1 MKLFSLS
8 VASLVLSSALFAT
21 VEVDKKVVA
30 FEKQRLTQNADITLK
45 NVSITNKEA
54 LSIKGWYGYVLNVQA
69 QVPGRGDISV
79 NDMVFTNGD
88 AFTMELINMK
98 TGRSFKDMLMPKV
111 TNSYYTKDHLIAGNE
126 NAKNK
131 VVVFSDPLCP
141 ACQQSLPAIID
152 AVKAKAENIALYYY
166 HFPLLTIHPAADT
179 VSKAMIVAKEKGIT
193 NIEEKV
199 YATNF
204 TKYFSARDTD
214 VNVILDGFNK
224 TFKTN
229 ITLSEINKTNVK
241 HELDTDV
248 KMGEDVMVQG
258 TPTLF
263 VNGINDRDRS
273 LFQALAQ

>member
-1 MKLFSLS
+1 MKLLSLS
-8 VASLVLSSALFAT
+8 VASILLSSTLLAT
-21 VEVDKKVVA
+21 VAVDKKVLD
-30 FEKQRLTQNADITLK
+30 FEKLRLSQNQGISLK
-45 NVSITNKEA
+45 NVEITTKEA
-54 LSIKGWYGYVLNVQA
+54 LPIKGWYGYVLNIQA
-69 QVPGRGDISV
+69 DVEGRGAISV

-98 TGRSFKDMLMPKV
+98 TGQSFKDLLMPKV
-111 TNSYYTKDHLIAGNE
+111 TKDFYKKDHLIAGDE

-141 ACQQSLPAIID
+141 ACQQSMPAIINV
-152 AVKAKAENIALYYY
+152 AKAKDIALYYY

-179 VSKAMIVAKEKGIT
+179 VSKAMIIAKQKGIKD
-193 NIEEKV
+193 IEEKV
-199 YATNF
+199 YKANF
-204 TKYFSARDTD
+204 SKYFSARDTD
-214 VNVILDGFNK
+214 VKVILDGFNK

-229 ITLSEINKTNVK
+229 ITLAEINKK
-241 HELDTDV
+241 SISHEIDTDV

-263 VNGINDRDRS
+263 VNGINDQDRS